1 MTDFAIDIRCVNTR
15 KTRFGRRKNA
25 LISAVVG
32 RQKNRLP
39 RYRWIVEDLSLAD
52 TRFVQSLNGVNDAL
66 RAVVSPFVFFF
77 SFLFFFLF
85 FFFSFLF
92 LFSGKTDRWWHRR
105 RVVTSG
111 FSATRQNGAR
121 SLLFF
126 SLFFFPFIR
135 FRVASYESLHRY
147 CYSLFFPSLFFIFLT

>member
-92 LFSGKTDRWWHRR
+92 LFSGKTDRW
-105 RVVTSG
+105 
-111 FSATRQNGAR
+111 
-121 SLLFF
+121 
-126 SLFFFPFIR
+126 
-135 FRVASYESLHRY
+135 
-147 CYSLFFPSLFFIFLT
+147 